1 MIDLHCHILPGVDDG
16 ALDVHDSLA
25 MARQAQADGIET
37 VCATPHIRHDHP
49 VAIDEIAERVQALQ
63 AEVDAA
69 GIDVLIVPGGEL
81 AQTEADRLDDEQLR
95 AVALGGAGSPNGA
108 GSPGGAGDHADDDT
122 GGWVLLEPAPGPLGD
137 GLYEVVDRLT
147 KRHMRAVIAHPE
159 RHAGAD
165 FAERLRGLVDGGCLV
180 QWTAEFIAQAPA
192 GEYVMG
198 LAREGL
204 VHVLG
209 SDAHSSHGG
218 RPVSLAAG
226 FASLARVR
234 SPEQMDWTIRT
245 APAAIVRGD
254 RTLSVPAG

>member
-1 MIDLHCHILPGVDDG
+1 VIDLHCHILPGVDDG

-25 MARQAQADGIET
+25 MARQAQADGIQT

-49 VAIDEIAERVQALQ
+49 VAIEEIAARVDALQ
-63 AEVDAA
+63 AEVDAN
-69 GIDVLIVPGGEL
+69 GIDVRIVPGGEL
-81 AQTEADRLDDEQLR
+81 AQTEVDRLNDDQLR
-95 AVALGGAGSPNGA
+95 AVSLGGAGGRA
-108 GSPGGAGDHADDDT
+108 
-122 GGWVLLEPAPGPLGD
+122 GGWVLLEPAPGPLAD
-137 GLYEVVDRLT
+137 GLNAVVDGLAR
-147 KRHMRAVIAHPE
+147 RGMRAVIAHPE

-165 FAERLRGLVDGGCLV
+165 FVERLRGLAHAGCLV

-198 LAREGL
+198 LAQEGL

-218 RPVSLAAG
+218 RPVHLAAG

-234 SPEQMDWTIRT
+234 SQEQMAWTMQT
-245 APAAIVRGD
+245 APEAMVRGD
-254 RTLSVPAG
+254 RTLSVPAE